1 MKLKTKLKKPYW
13 QSNFKI
19 KEIGHAQSPYFFTMN
34 HPLRTFL
41 FLIFSIAIIA
51 CNQQEAPAEGVQ
63 ANSEQQVPEKT
74 GNQYLDS
81 LNQAIATDP
90 SDVNAYVAR
99 ARFRMERGDMRNALF
114 DIQEAQRIDSLAAP
128 VMQTL
133 GEYRMAENRSREA
146 KNAWLKCARF
156 DAQNAACRLS
166 LAKLFYTV
174 QDYDAALKWVDE
186 AIDRDRYN
194 AEAYFYKG
202 LIFRNKLQDTALAMQ
217 FAQQAIELQQDYVEA
232 LDFMGVMLTAK
243 NDTLAPYYF
252 QRALEHEPR
261 RDDIYYKLGVYYMN
275 QDEVNKAI
283 ENYTEATRLNPQNSD
298 AFYNLGFIFIQL
310 KEYQDARD
318 YFSKSIA
325 ARPNYKAHYGRGYAH
340 EMLGDIINAEKDYKK
355 ALELL
360 PMYKPA
366 SEALNRIKK

>member
-1 MKLKTKLKKPYW
+1 MVKSKLLF
-13 QSNFKI
+13 S
-19 KEIGHAQSPYFFTMN
+19 FTML
-34 HPLRTFL
+34 HSFRFFYL
-41 FLIFSIAIIA
+41 LIFCLVLSS
-51 CNQQEAPAEGVQ
+51 CNQEAPADESSAKSPQ
-63 ANSEQQVPEKT
+63 ATPQKT
-74 GNQYLDS
+74 GNNYLDS
-81 LNQAIATDP
+81 LNQAIAKDP
-90 SDVNAYVAR
+90 GNVNAYVAR
-99 ARFRMERGDMRNALF
+99 ARFRMEKGDMRNALF
-114 DIQEAQRIDSLAAP
+114 DIQAAQRVDSLAAP

-133 GEYRMAENRSREA
+133 GEYRMAQSRSRDA
-146 KNAWLKCARF
+146 KDAWLKCAKF
-156 DAQNAACRLS
+156 DAQNVACRLS
-166 LAKLFYTV
+166 LGKLFYTV
-174 QDYDAALKWVDE
+174 QDYEAALEWINE
-186 AIDRDRYN
+186 AIEKDRFN

-202 LIFRNKLQDTALAMQ
+202 LIFRNKLQDTAMAMQ
-217 FAQQAIELQQDYVEA
+217 YIQQAIELQQDYVEA
-232 LDFMGVMLTAK
+232 LDLMGVMLTAK

-252 QRALEHEPR
+252 KRALEHEPR

-275 QDEVNKAI
+275 QDKLNEAI

-340 EMLGDIINAEKDYKK
+340 EMLGDIINAEKDYKQ

-366 SEALNRIKK
+366 AEALNRLNK